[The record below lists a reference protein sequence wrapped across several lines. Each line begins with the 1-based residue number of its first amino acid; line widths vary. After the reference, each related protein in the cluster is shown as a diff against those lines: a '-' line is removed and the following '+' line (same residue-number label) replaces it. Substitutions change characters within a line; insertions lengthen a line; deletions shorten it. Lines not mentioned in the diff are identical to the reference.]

1 LPCSVFFR
9 TAKVRTQSETGKFL
23 KKKIIGK
30 PVNRAFFSAFND
42 RYLPQFQL
50 KAEFSS
56 QMKDFSYIT
65 NSHPAF
71 IESLYQEFLKNP
83 SGVDPDLRK
92 FFEGFDFA
100 VANGSAVAVNGQPVA
115 GTTAI
120 DWMKEVR
127 VYRLILGYRNK
138 GHLLA
143 KTNPIRTRK
152 DRGANLELSFFGLS
166 DADLDTV
173 YQAGNLI
180 GLGATSLRNIL
191 SHLQQSYAGHVGI
204 EFKYISD
211 QKKIDWLTT
220 EMEQRFTNPVTIEKQ
235 KRILEKLN
243 EGVIFE
249 KFLHTKYIGQKRFS
263 LEGGETTIAAL
274 DAIINVSANNDVQEV
289 VIGMAHR
296 GRLNILANI
305 MGKTYEQ
312 IFSEFEGTAAID
324 QTMGSGDVKYHM
336 GYGSEVQ
343 TVDHKA
349 IHLKL
354 MPNPSHLEA
363 VDPVVVGFARA
374 KADVLYESDF
384 DKLLP
389 ILIHGDASVAGQ
401 GIVYEVLQ
409 MSNLRGYYT
418 GGTIHFVINNQIGF
432 TTDFDDARSA
442 DYCTSAA
449 AMIQAPVLHVNGDD
463 AEAVVKC
470 AEIATRY
477 RQEFNSDIFIDMVCY
492 LRHGHNEGDDPKYTQ
507 PQLYALIDK
516 HQNPREIYTQFLIEN
531 GEADAQQLAKDMEK
545 KFWGDLQERL
555 DEVKQHPLPYKYQQP
570 ELVWKS
576 LRKATEEDFD
586 QSPVTAIKEEEIRR
600 VFDSLMKWP
609 EDFKP
614 LKKVEKL
621 LQDKIKL
628 LQTEQ
633 KIDWATAELMA
644 YGSLLVDGKLVR
656 MSGQDVKR
664 GTFSHRHAVL
674 RDENTN
680 LEYNRLNH
688 FQEKQEK
695 FRIYNSLLSEYGV
708 LGFEYG
714 YAMANPNALVIWEAQ
729 FGDFCNGAQTM
740 IDQFIAA
747 GEQKW
752 QRQNGVVMLLPHGYE
767 GQGPEHSSAR
777 MERFLQMCAELNL
790 VVTNI
795 TSAANLFHVF
805 RRQLTWH
812 FRKPLINFSPK
823 ANLRNPGTYSHIS
836 EFASS
841 GFKEVIDDNFVTA
854 AAQVKK
860 VLLCSGK
867 LYFEL
872 AEKQQ
877 KENRTDI
884 AIVRLEQL
892 YPLPAK
898 QLDALY
904 KKYNKAT
911 WFWVQE
917 EPLNMGAA
925 GFLQMNLKS
934 INFGVISRNAS
945 AATATGYAKVHAQ
958 EQAEIIDTA
967 FGI

>member
-1 LPCSVFFR
+1 MTDICIPFQTL
-9 TAKVRTQSETGKFL
+9 ADQSR
-23 KKKIIGK
+23 
-30 PVNRAFFSAFND
+30 V
-42 RYLPQFQL
+42 
-50 KAEFSS
+50 
-56 QMKDFSYIT
+56 MKDFSYIT
-65 NSHPAF
+65 NSHPAY
-71 IESLYQEFLKNP
+71 IESLYNEFVKNP
-83 SGVDPDLRK
+83 ENTDPDLRK

-100 VANGSAVAVNGQPVA
+100 VTSGGAVNGKPA
-115 GTTAI
+115 GAAAAETAVEGAGRI
-120 DWMKEVR
+120 DWMKEIR

-143 KTNPIRTRK
+143 KTNPIRARK
-152 DRGANLELSFFGLS
+152 DRGANLELSFFGLG
-166 DADLDTV
+166 DADLDTT
-173 YQAGNLI
+173 YQAGNLL
-180 GLGATSLRNIL
+180 GLGATTLRNIL
-191 SHLQQSYAGHVGI
+191 AHLEKTYATHVGI

-211 QKKIDWLTT
+211 QKKIDWLTN
-220 EMEQRFTNPVTIEKQ
+220 ELEKNFTQPLSLDKK

-243 EGVIFE
+243 QGVMFE

-274 DAIINVSANNDVQEV
+274 DAIINVAANNEVQEV
-289 VIGMAHR
+289 VLGMAHR

-312 IFSEFEGTAAID
+312 IFSEFEGTAVVD

-343 TVDHKA
+343 TADDKT

-363 VDPVVVGFARA
+363 VDPVVVGFSRA
-374 KADVLYESDF
+374 KADVLYNSNF
-384 DKLLP
+384 DKILP
-389 ILIHGDASVAGQ
+389 VLIHGDASVAGQ
-401 GIVYEVLQ
+401 GVVYEVMQ

-442 DYCTSAA
+442 DYCTSGA

-463 AEAVVKC
+463 AESVVKC
-470 AEIATRY
+470 AELATRY

-492 LRHGHNEGDDPKYTQ
+492 RRHGHNEGDDPKYTQ
-507 PQLYALIDK
+507 PQLYAMIDK
-516 HQNPREIYTQFLIEN
+516 HQNPREIYTQFLMEN
-531 GEADAQQLAKDMEK
+531 GEEDAQQLAKDMEK
-545 KFWGDLQERL
+545 KFWADLQERL
-555 DEVKQHPLPYKYQQP
+555 DEIKQHPLPYKYQQP
-570 ELVWKS
+570 ELAWKS
-576 LRKATEEDFD
+576 LRRATEEDFD
-586 QSPVTAIKEEEIRR
+586 ASPNTALDEAEVRR
-600 VFDSLMKWP
+600 LFSSLMKWP

-628 LQTEQ
+628 LETEQ
-633 KIDWATAELMA
+633 KIDWATAELLA
-644 YGSLLVDGKLVR
+644 YGSLLVTNNIVR
-656 MSGQDVKR
+656 MSGQDVQR
-664 GTFSHRHAVL
+664 GTFSHRHAIL

-680 LEYNRLNH
+680 KGYNRLNH

-714 YAMANPNALVIWEAQ
+714 YALANPNALVLWEAQ
-729 FGDFCNGAQTM
+729 FGDFSNGAQTM

-777 MERFLQMCAELNL
+777 LERYLQMCAELNM
-790 VVTNI
+790 VITNI
-795 TSAANLFHVF
+795 TTAANFFHVL
-805 RRQLTWH
+805 RRQLAWS
-812 FRKPLINFSPK
+812 FRKPLINFAPK
-823 ANLRNPGTYSHIS
+823 ANLRNPATYSPIGD
-836 EFASS
+836 FTKG
-841 GFKEVIDDNFVTA
+841 GFKELIDDVFVEDPNA
-854 AAQVKK
+854 VKK

-877 KENRTDI
+877 KENRKDT
-884 AIVRLEQL
+884 AVVRLEQI
-892 YPLPAK
+892 YPLPYK
-898 QLDALY
+898 QLEVLH
-904 KKYNKAT
+904 KKYGKAT

-925 GFLQMNLKS
+925 SFLQMNLKS

-945 AATATGYAKVHAQ
+945 ASTASGYHKVHGQ
-958 EQAEIIDTA
+958 EQAEIIETA
-967 FGI
+967 FSI

>member
-1 LPCSVFFR
+1 
-9 TAKVRTQSETGKFL
+9 
-23 KKKIIGK
+23 
-30 PVNRAFFSAFND
+30 
-42 RYLPQFQL
+42 
-50 KAEFSS
+50 
-56 QMKDFSYIT
+56 MKDFSYIT
-65 NSHPAF
+65 NSHPAY
-71 IESLYQEFLKNP
+71 IESLYQEFVQNP
-83 SGVDPDLRK
+83 EAIDPDMKK

-100 VANGSAVAVNGQPVA
+100 VANGSGVATSSNGQT
-115 GTTAI
+115 TTAVDGI
-120 DWMKEVR
+120 DWMKEIR

-143 KTNPIRTRK
+143 KTNPIRARK
-152 DRGANLELSFFGLS
+152 DRGANLDLSFFGLS
-166 DADLDTV
+166 DADMNTT

-180 GLGATSLRNIL
+180 GLGATTLKNIL
-191 SHLQQSYAGHVGI
+191 THLERCYASNVGI

-211 QKKIDWLTT
+211 QKKIDWLTK
-220 EMEQRFTNPVTIEKQ
+220 EMEREFTQALSLDKK

-243 EGVIFE
+243 QGVMFE

-274 DAIINVSANNDVQEV
+274 DTIINAAANHDVQEV

-312 IFSEFEGTAAID
+312 IFSEFEGTAVMD

-343 TVDHKA
+343 TPDNKT

-374 KADVLYESDF
+374 KADVLYKSDF
-384 DKLLP
+384 DKILP

-409 MSNLRGYYT
+409 MSNLLGYFT

-432 TTDFDDARSA
+432 TTDFEDARSA
-442 DYCTSAA
+442 DYCTSIA
-449 AMIQAPVLHVNGDD
+449 AMVQAPVLHVNGDD

-492 LRHGHNEGDDPKYTQ
+492 RKHGHNEGDDPKYTQ
-507 PQLYALIDK
+507 PQLYAMIDK
-516 HQNPREIYTQFLIEN
+516 HQNPREIYTQFLIQN
-531 GEADAQQLAKDMEK
+531 GEPDAQQLAKEMEK
-545 KFWGDLQERL
+545 KFWADLQERL
-555 DEVKQHPLPYKYQQP
+555 DEVKQNPLPYKYQQP

-576 LRKATEEDFD
+576 LGKATEEDFD
-586 QSPVTAIKEEEIRR
+586 RSPSTAIAETEITRL
-600 VFDSLMKWP
+600 FNKLMNWP
-609 EDFKP
+609 ADFKP

-628 LQTEQ
+628 LETEQ
-633 KIDWATAELMA
+633 KIDWATAELLA
-644 YGSLLVDGKLVR
+644 YGSILVEGNIVR

-664 GTFSHRHAVL
+664 GTFSHRHAIL

-680 LEYNRLNH
+680 VEYNRLNH
-688 FQEKQEK
+688 FQDNQER

-777 MERFLQMCAELNL
+777 LERFLQMCAELNI

-795 TSAANLFHVF
+795 TTSANLFHAL
-805 RRQLTWH
+805 RRQLTWN
-812 FRKPLINFSPK
+812 FRKPMINFSPK
-823 ANLRNPGTYSHIS
+823 ANLRSPGTYSAIGD
-836 EFASS
+836 FANG
-841 GFKEVIDDNFVTA
+841 GFKELIDDSFVTDTT
-854 AAQVKK
+854 QVKK

-867 LYFEL
+867 IYFEL
-872 AEKQQ
+872 ADQQQ
-877 KENRTDI
+877 KENRQDV

-892 YPLPAK
+892 YPLPHK
-898 QLDALY
+898 QLEALH

-925 GFLQMNLKS
+925 SFLQMNLKS

-945 AATATGYAKVHAQ
+945 AATATGYAKVHAA
-958 EQAEIIDTA
+958 EQAEIISTA